1 MKLSARTL
9 QILKNFASINKSIVF
24 RKGNILST
32 ISPNKEILAR
42 AQINE
47 TFDIEC
53 AIYELP
59 RFLGTLSLFNDPDIQ
74 FDTNHLKIIDGK
86 QTISFYY
93 TDQKMIVAP
102 SDKTIS
108 LSNAEINFKMDQ
120 STYIGLMKALNVLQL
135 PAVCVLG
142 DRQTVRLAAMD
153 VEKKINDR
161 YEVEVGTTPHEFKMT
176 FKGEHFKLLPEDY
189 EVSISA
195 GGISSFKGGDIQYWI
210 AVVGKNSTFTK

>member
-86 QTISFYY
+86 Q
-93 TDQKMIVAP
+93 K
-102 SDKTIS
+102 
-108 LSNAEINFKMDQ
+108 
-120 STYIGLMKALNVLQL
+120 IGRAHV
-135 PAVCVLG
+135 
-142 DRQTVRLAAMD
+142 
-153 VEKKINDR
+153 
-161 YEVEVGTTPHEFKMT
+161 
-176 FKGEHFKLLPEDY
+176 
-189 EVSISA
+189 
-195 GGISSFKGGDIQYWI
+195 
-210 AVVGKNSTFTK
+210 